1 MHVLISDANI
11 LIDLEVG
18 GIIEGMFDLPYEFI
32 TPDIL
37 FEQELRRNHAHLL
50 NLGLRLGELTGE
62 SMMYAY
68 ELNAQNSQPSLN
80 DAFALALAKQQ
91 NCPLLTGDLNLRKMA
106 ESEAVIVKGT
116 LWLVEQL
123 VIHSVIS
130 VEVALSAYDQMANHC
145 RRLPFDMAKK
155 RINEVVQ

>member
-62 SMMYAY
+62 SIKHDVC
-68 ELNAQNSQPSLN
+68 L
-80 DAFALALAKQQ
+80 
-91 NCPLLTGDLNLRKMA
+91 
-106 ESEAVIVKGT
+106 
-116 LWLVEQL
+116 
-123 VIHSVIS
+123 
-130 VEVALSAYDQMANHC
+130 
-145 RRLPFDMAKK
+145 
-155 RINEVVQ
+155 

>member
-18 GIIEGMFDLPYEFI
+18 GLIEGMFALPYEFM

-50 NLGLRLGELTGE
+50 KLGLRLGELTGE
-62 SMMYAY
+62 SMVYAY
-68 ELNAQNSQPSLN
+68 QLNAQNFQPSLN

-106 ESEAVIVKGT
+106 ENEAVIVKGT

-130 VEVALSAYDQMANHC
+130 VEMALSAYDQMASQG
-145 RRLPFDMAKK
+145 RRLPFEMAKQ
-155 RINEVVQ
+155 RINESVQ

>member
-50 NLGLRLGELTGE
+50 L
-62 SMMYAY
+62 
-68 ELNAQNSQPSLN
+68 SL
-80 DAFALALAKQQ
+80 
-91 NCPLLTGDLNLRKMA
+91 
-106 ESEAVIVKGT
+106 
-116 LWLVEQL
+116 
-123 VIHSVIS
+123 IHI
-130 VEVALSAYDQMANHC
+130 
-145 RRLPFDMAKK
+145 
-155 RINEVVQ
+155 